1 MVKTRTF
8 ATSNAGGRGRGRCSK
23 KHRRF
28 SFSKSHH
35 HHHHH
40 HRGAKKRKEEGDD
53 DGLFRVRA
61 EKTSSDAK
69 EKKIRVNRKEKRAVL
84 PDSTVIDY
92 VSEMDVKFLFDE
104 ISTDDLYMID
114 TVNEPL
120 MDDDTY
126 VIVDVGAN
134 IGLFALEAL
143 KKKSKKNKNC
153 ELYAFEPASR
163 TYKSLQSNLERK
175 YGGNPNV
182 SLHLAN
188 EAVGDGMKDSI
199 SFTSFPNAAGWS
211 TAIEDEKET
220 LLNVVEYACALII
233 KHVPTFL
240 RMKTFATYVL
250 EKNLFFV
257 KSVLIKSICFFV
269 IKWLSRGKITET
281 VPCVTLSNAVF
292 NCSKGETK
300 KINLLKIDVE
310 RYELEVLR
318 GIREDDFLN
327 IQTIVIEVHD
337 KEDRTGV
344 SDVIRLLKTKG
355 KFSEV
360 RVVQPRH
367 LQGSSLYNV
376 FASR

>member
-1 MVKTRTF
+1 MKKT
-8 ATSNAGGRGRGRCSK
+8 
-23 KHRRF
+23 
-28 SFSKSHH
+28 
-35 HHHHH
+35 
-40 HRGAKKRKEEGDD
+40 KEEGD

-143 KKKSKKNKNC
+143 KKKSKKNKKC
-153 ELYAFEPASR
+153 ELYAFEPAPR

-175 YGGNPNV
+175 YGDNPNV

-344 SDVIRLLKTKG
+344 SDVVRLLKTKG

-367 LQGSSLYNV
+367 LQGSLLYNV

>member
-1 MVKTRTF
+1 MMKTTSTTF
-8 ATSNAGGRGRGRCSK
+8 ATSSSSNAGERRGRGRFSK
-23 KHRRF
+23 KHHRF
-28 SFSKSHH
+28 SFSKSHQ
-35 HHHHH
+35 HHH
-40 HRGAKKRKEEGDD
+40 HRGAT
-53 DGLFRVRA
+53 
-61 EKTSSDAK
+61 KTSSDAK

-114 TVNEPL
+114 DTVNEPL
-120 MDDDTY
+120 TDDDAY

-143 KKKSKKNKNC
+143 KKKSKKNKKC
-153 ELYAFEPASR
+153 ELYAFEPAPR
-163 TYKSLQSNLERK
+163 TYKSLQRNLERK
-175 YGGNPNV
+175 YGDNPNV

-188 EAVGDGMKDSI
+188 EAVGDGTKDSI

-292 NCSKGETK
+292 NRSKGETK

-344 SDVIRLLKTKG
+344 SDVVRLLKTKG

-376 FASR
+376 FASRDEEILGTC

>member
-1 MVKTRTF
+1 MKTRTF

-28 SFSKSHH
+28 SFSKS
-35 HHHHH
+35 HHHH

-143 KKKSKKNKNC
+143 KKKSKKNKKC

-175 YGGNPNV
+175 YGDNPNV
-182 SLHLAN
+182 FVSRN
-188 EAVGDGMKDSI
+188 EAGGDGMKDSI

-240 RMKTFATYVL
+240 RMKTFATNAL
-250 EKNLFFV
+250 EKEFV
-257 KSVLIKSICFFV
+257 F
-269 IKWLSRGKITET
+269 R
-281 VPCVTLSNAVF
+281 
-292 NCSKGETK
+292 
-300 KINLLKIDVE
+300 
-310 RYELEVLR
+310 
-318 GIREDDFLN
+318 
-327 IQTIVIEVHD
+327 
-337 KEDRTGV
+337 
-344 SDVIRLLKTKG
+344 
-355 KFSEV
+355 
-360 RVVQPRH
+360 
-367 LQGSSLYNV
+367 
-376 FASR
+376 